1 MTKVEYNNLND
12 NEKLNLAWILW
23 NKYIDLDS
31 PSYNQEFH
39 FAVYGSRRLFVNS
52 RNIAKRGTEL
62 FELDIIRN
70 IKMQNIPVSKE
81 LDFPIPTL
89 SKVFD
94 KVETII
100 ISRDIPKERFHWI
113 DFELSVGDIL
123 YNKNSNGYG
132 TCSKWGLGCNNDQFD
147 WTCELPMQYLEK
159 FRAN

>member
-12 NEKLNLAWILW
+12 NEKLNLAWLLW

-31 PSYNQEFH
+31 PTYNQEFH

-52 RNIAKRGTEL
+52 RNIAKRGSEL

-70 IKMQNIPVSKE
+70 INKDNIPVSKE

-113 DFELSVGDIL
+113 DFKLEVGDIL
-123 YNKNSNGYG
+123 KYKNSNGCG
-132 TCSKWGLGCNNDQFD
+132 TCSRWGLSCNNDQF
-147 WTCELPMQYLEK
+147 E
-159 FRAN
+159 